1 MVDAFNP
8 ETMRESVMTEAS
20 HHMPRVSI
28 VILNWR
34 AWETTARCIESLKP
48 EPGAEV
54 EVIVVDNAS
63 HDGSVAA
70 LQRRFPELT
79 ILESETNL
87 GFAGGCNIGI
97 RMATKRGADFVWL
110 LNNDVEVRSGALSAL
125 LAKATADPRV
135 GAVGSVQ
142 YDTCNHQLVRVWGGG
157 YVNFLNGIPA
167 SCTHPGELRRLQY
180 LSAASVLL
188 RGQALKETG
197 LLDDQFFLYWEDTD
211 LAFRLRG
218 AGWQLAVAQDSRV
231 WHKQSASLG
240 KGSPL
245 LDEYFTRSGV
255 RFLRRYAPVP
265 LLSISLMLGLMLAK
279 RLVTGQWRRVRSV
292 IKGFREA

>member
-1 MVDAFNP
+1 MK
-8 ETMRESVMTEAS
+8 
-20 HHMPRVSI
+20 RVT
-28 VILNWR
+28 VVVLNWNR
-34 AWETTARCIESLKP
+34 WPDTVACLASLQQQDYP
-48 EPGAEV
+48 NFNV
-54 EVIVVDNAS
+54 LVVDNDS
-63 HDGSVAA
+63 SDGSVEQIQAA
-70 LQRRFPELT
+70 MPDVEVLQ
-79 ILESETNL
+79 SGANL
-87 GFAGGCNIGI
+87 GFGGGCNVGI
-97 RMATKRGADFVWL
+97 RRALANGADYVWL
-110 LNNDVEVRSGALSAL
+110 INSDSTADPHALSAL
-125 LAKATADPRV
+125 VDVAEQNPAL
-135 GAVGSVQ
+135 GSVGSVLYEVDAPEQ
-142 YDTCNHQLVRVWGGG
+142 VQLWGGG
-157 YVNFLNGIPA
+157 RVRLCCGQ
-167 SCTHPGELRRLQY
+167 SRHQLKPGRIDFI
-180 LSAASVLL
+180 SGASVLL
-188 RGQALKETG
+188 RGTAIEAVG
-197 LLDDQFFLYWEDTD
+197 MFDDAAFFMYWEDTD